1 MNAELVNVV
10 AGGDLGVSM
19 NLHKLSSQ
27 ISQYS
32 VSYEPEVSPGLY
44 FELPKSGVTVMLFGS
59 GKYHLTGGEGIDQIL
74 EANNEVND
82 IIGECVGEKVSEND
96 PDIRNLVYRG
106 DFEREFDLEELA
118 TSLENTDYN
127 PENQPGIKY
136 RPSDEFGL
144 ITIFRTGRFTLVGVE
159 TKKQAECSL
168 REFKNTITELVSD

>member
-1 MNAELVNVV
+1 VNAELVNVV

-44 FELPKSGVTVMLFGS
+44 FELPKSGVTVMIFGS
-59 GKYHLTGGEGIDQIL
+59 GKYHLTGGEGIDQIF

-118 TSLENTDYN
+118 TSLENTEYN

-159 TKKQAECSL
+159 TKEQAEDSL
-168 REFKNTITELVSD
+168 REFKNTITELLSD